1 MNGSNTK
8 RKGIILSKKTKWQSD
23 EKYIAQRESEYP
35 NVFDTSRMSAEEK
48 VRFYMQVDE
57 DETLNVFH
65 SY

>member
-1 MNGSNTK
+1 M
-8 RKGIILSKKTKWQSD
+8 SKKTKWQSD